1 MAQDDRRPRRRVPF
15 AGIVIDPGMTGER
28 LEEALGEE
36 WVEAIEQDRD
46 SPPTDTALLSEP
58 SLAEDW
64 LRPEEDEAW
73 EDLR

>member
-1 MAQDDRRPRRRVPF
+1 MAQDDRRRRRRVPF
-15 AGIVIDPGMTGER
+15 AGIVNDPGMTGER
-28 LEEALGEE
+28 LEEALEG
-36 WVEAIEQDRD
+36 WAEAIEQDRD
-46 SPPTDTALLSEP
+46 PPPSDTALLTEP